1 MGKTTTEWILKLV
14 DDVTAPMRSVH
25 ESSKDASEAA
35 RDVADSIEDIHDAGS
50 RMPGTAEKIGAAAF
64 VFNQVSDA
72 VGRMNAEIKNVTGG
86 QIEFESSMAKANTMA
101 RLGQEEMAG
110 MTEQIRQLSNEIPSL
125 RPELAAGLYQ
135 VISNGVPRDNWL
147 GFLEDSSKAAVGGFA
162 DLGQSVKVTST
173 IIKNYEL
180 EWEKAGLIQDKIQKT
195 AELGVTS
202 FGEMGESLPK
212 VAGQAKILGL
222 NIDEL
227 FGSFAALTGVSGNT
241 AEIATQ
247 LKAIFTALIKPT
259 SEAGQVAEQVGIQFN
274 AAAIQSAGSMQ
285 AYFTELKT
293 KVEAYA
299 ASTGQLSTELYG
311 RLFGSSEALSAF
323 LVLTG
328 QVADD
333 WKTKSGEIANAA
345 GTIQT
350 AFDIMTDT
358 TAAKTQLMENRV
370 TNFKDSIVEAVSG
383 CLPFITIA
391 GDAIT
396 SASSFGFAV
405 YGLSVI
411 LKKDLWTGLWTGI
424 KGIGSWV
431 VKCAAGT
438 AASVKFGIAGV
449 ASFGSFKAMAVSA
462 CRAVSTAIVSI
473 PIIGWIAGIVAALAA
488 LAAYF
493 YNTSESFRGFVW
505 GVWDAVK
512 TVFSGIG
519 DYVGE
524 VLGGIWHLLKGVFN
538 PANWFDDSYNF
549 SDGIDRLLNADKEFG
564 EKVGKAFAEG
574 RQKGIDDFREEKA
587 AERKTKND
595 EFNIVDD
602 PDNLD
607 PDNPLKPSGGGL
619 RLSPPKN
626 PVGAVT
632 LPGSGAKVVNLSG
645 NGISGGTGGG
655 GARNV
660 TMNVTFNQTFHA
672 DRNGNI
678 TGLAEQVVQKITALL
693 RDATVAT
700 T

>member
-1 MGKTTTEWILKLV
+1 MGRTTTEWILKLV
-14 DDVTAPMRSVH
+14 DDITAPMRSVH
-25 ESSKDASEAA
+25 EAARDTSEAA
-35 RDVADSIEDIHDAGS
+35 RDVADGIEDIHDAGS
-50 RMPGTAEKIGAAAF
+50 RMPGTAEKIGAAVF
-64 VFNQVSDA
+64 VFNQMSDA
-72 VGRMNAEIKNVTGG
+72 VGRANAEIKSITGG
-86 QIEFESSMAKANTMA
+86 QIEFESAMAKANTMA
-101 RLGQEEMAG
+101 RLGKEEMAG
-110 MTEQIRQLSNEIPSL
+110 MTAEVRQLSNEIPSL

-135 VISNGVPRDNWL
+135 VISNGVPRDNWIS
-147 GFLEDSSKAAVGGFA
+147 FLKDTSKASVGGIA
-162 DLGQSVKVTST
+162 DLGQAVKVTAT
-173 IIKNYEL
+173 IIKNYKL
-180 EWEKAGLIQDKIQKT
+180 GWEQAGVIQDKIQKT

-202 FGEMGESLPK
+202 FGEMGDSLPK
-212 VAGQAKILGL
+212 VAGQAKTLGL
-222 NIDEL
+222 NVDEL

-259 SEAGQVAEQVGIQFN
+259 SEAGQVAEQVGVQFN

-285 AYFTELKT
+285 AYFNELKT
-293 KVEAYA
+293 KVETYA

-323 LVLTG
+323 IGLTG
-328 QVADD
+328 QVAED

-358 TAAKTQLMENRV
+358 TAGKTQLMENQV
-370 TNFKDSIVEAVSG
+370 SNFKDSIVEAVSG

-411 LKKDLWTGLWTGI
+411 LKKDLWTGLWAGI

-438 AASVKFGIAGV
+438 AASVKFGIASV

-493 YNTSESFRGFVW
+493 YDTSASFRGFVW

-519 DYVGE
+519 EYVSE
-524 VLGGIWHLLKGVFN
+524 VLGGIWHLIKGVFN

-564 EKVGKAFAEG
+564 EKIGKAFAEG
-574 RQKGIDDFREEKA
+574 RQKGIDDFNREKQEQET
-587 AERKTKND
+587 ERRG
-595 EFNIVDD
+595 FV

-619 RLSPPKN
+619 KLFPEKKT
-626 PVGAVT
+626 VGTVT

-655 GARNV
+655 SARNV

-672 DRNGNI
+672 DGNGNI